1 MGCHSWQSSALAAG
15 LLNQSQSPQ
24 NQSLATVA
32 DPKMNT
38 THPEFLSGISLEAR
52 ECPVLLGWENVSQGR
67 TDGQGP
73 TLKEAAWP
81 GNCAKAQSDWRE
93 GVERREKVRV
103 QMRERKRGEE
113 GAQEEERTLKRQVEG
128 GRYRHM

>member
-1 MGCHSWQSSALAAG
+1 
-15 LLNQSQSPQ
+15 
-24 NQSLATVA
+24 
-32 DPKMNT
+32 MNT

-67 TDGQGP
+67 TDGQGS
-73 TLKEAAWP
+73 TLKETAWP

-128 GRYRHM
+128 GRYRHT